1 MKDWNNN
8 ITKDSW
14 RILKYNA
21 ETVNGFETL
30 IEVGP
35 SISIFGSARTQ
46 PSDPYYIKTVEIA
59 SMISEMGFGIISG
72 AGPGIME
79 AANKG
84 AKLAKG
90 KSIGLRI
97 NLPFEQFTNEYVDEE
112 YLLKFDYFF
121 VRKLMFQKYSQGF
134 VVMPGGYGTLDELFN
149 VKNSWNFKILNDISS
164 YVEKISNI
172 TDNDTRP
179 ITGKNAYTH
188 NAGLHVSSVIKDG
201 SLYEPT
207 DPRKFNRKRRHYI
220 DKFSGKDALNY
231 RLKKLNIDLEEKE
244 LCELLFKIKSKPE
257 IKNWSDEKLVSL
269 YHQLYNTQISE

>member
-46 PSDPYYIKTVEIA
+46 PSDPYYTKTVEIA

-84 AKLAKG
+84 ARLAKG
-90 KSIGLRI
+90 KSVGLRI

-149 VKNSWNFKILNDISS
+149 ALTLIQTKKSKLFPIILVGKKHYGPLFDWIKGTLAENKLISLEDIDLINLVEDKEEVKQILSDF
-164 YVEKISNI
+164 YEKN
-172 TDNDTRP
+172 
-179 ITGKNAYTH
+179 
-188 NAGLHVSSVIKDG
+188 
-201 SLYEPT
+201 
-207 DPRKFNRKRRHYI
+207 
-220 DKFSGKDALNY
+220 
-231 RLKKLNIDLEEKE
+231 NIDINFE
-244 LCELLFKIKSKPE
+244 
-257 IKNWSDEKLVSL
+257 
-269 YHQLYNTQISE
+269 

>member
-1 MKDWNNN
+1 MKDWNNT

-35 SISIFGSARTQ
+35 SISIFGSARTK
-46 PSDPYYIKTVEIA
+46 PNDNYYKKTVEIS

-97 NLPFEQFTNEYVDEE
+97 NLPFEQFTNEYVDDE

-121 VRKLMFQKYSQGF
+121 IRKLMFQKYSQGF
-134 VVMPGGYGTLDELFN
+134 IVMPGGYGTLDELFN
-149 VKNSWNFKILNDISS
+149 ALTLIQTKKSKLFPIILVGKKHYGPLFDWIKGTLAENKLISP
-164 YVEKISNI
+164 E
-172 TDNDTRP
+172 D
-179 ITGKNAYTH
+179 
-188 NAGLHVSSVIKDG
+188 
-201 SLYEPT
+201 
-207 DPRKFNRKRRHYI
+207 
-220 DKFSGKDALNY
+220 
-231 RLKKLNIDLEEKE
+231 IDLINLVEEKE
-244 LCELLFKIKSKPE
+244 EVKQILSDFYE
-257 IKNWSDEKLVSL
+257 KNNIDINFE
-269 YHQLYNTQISE
+269 

>member
-46 PSDPYYIKTVEIA
+46 PSDPYYTKTVEIA

-84 AKLAKG
+84 AKLAEG

-97 NLPFEQFTNEYVDEE
+97 NLPFEQFTNEYFDEE

-149 VKNSWNFKILNDISS
+149 ALTLIQTKKSKLFPIILVGKKHYGPLFDWIKGTLAENKLISPEDIDLINLVEDKEEVKQILSDF
-164 YVEKISNI
+164 YEKN
-172 TDNDTRP
+172 
-179 ITGKNAYTH
+179 
-188 NAGLHVSSVIKDG
+188 
-201 SLYEPT
+201 
-207 DPRKFNRKRRHYI
+207 
-220 DKFSGKDALNY
+220 
-231 RLKKLNIDLEEKE
+231 NIDINFE
-244 LCELLFKIKSKPE
+244 
-257 IKNWSDEKLVSL
+257 
-269 YHQLYNTQISE
+269 

>member
-1 MKDWNNN
+1 MKDWNNT

-46 PSDPYYIKTVEIA
+46 ASDPYYTKTVEIA

-97 NLPFEQFTNEYVDEE
+97 NLPFESFTNEYVDEE

-149 VKNSWNFKILNDISS
+149 ALTLIQTKKSKLFPIILVGKKHYGPLFDWIKGTLAENKLISP
-164 YVEKISNI
+164 E
-172 TDNDTRP
+172 D
-179 ITGKNAYTH
+179 
-188 NAGLHVSSVIKDG
+188 
-201 SLYEPT
+201 
-207 DPRKFNRKRRHYI
+207 
-220 DKFSGKDALNY
+220 
-231 RLKKLNIDLEEKE
+231 IDLINLVEEKE
-244 LCELLFKIKSKPE
+244 EVKQILSDFYK
-257 IKNWSDEKLVSL
+257 KNNIDINFE
-269 YHQLYNTQISE
+269 

>member
-1 MKDWNNN
+1 MKDWNNT

-46 PSDPYYIKTVEIA
+46 PSDPYYTKTVEIA

-149 VKNSWNFKILNDISS
+149 ALTLIQTKKSKLFPIILVGKKHYGPLFDWIKGTLAENKLISPEDIDLINLVEDNEEVKQILSDF
-164 YVEKISNI
+164 YEKN
-172 TDNDTRP
+172 
-179 ITGKNAYTH
+179 
-188 NAGLHVSSVIKDG
+188 
-201 SLYEPT
+201 
-207 DPRKFNRKRRHYI
+207 
-220 DKFSGKDALNY
+220 
-231 RLKKLNIDLEEKE
+231 NIDINFE
-244 LCELLFKIKSKPE
+244 
-257 IKNWSDEKLVSL
+257 
-269 YHQLYNTQISE
+269 

>member
-1 MKDWNNN
+1 MKDWNNT

-35 SISIFGSARTQ
+35 SISIFGSARTE
-46 PSDPYYIKTVEIA
+46 PSDPYYKKTVEIA

-97 NLPFEQFTNEYVDEE
+97 NLPFEQFTNEFVDEE

-149 VKNSWNFKILNDISS
+149 ALTLIQTKKSKLFPIILVGKKHYGPLFDWIKGTLSENKLISP
-164 YVEKISNI
+164 E
-172 TDNDTRP
+172 D
-179 ITGKNAYTH
+179 
-188 NAGLHVSSVIKDG
+188 
-201 SLYEPT
+201 
-207 DPRKFNRKRRHYI
+207 
-220 DKFSGKDALNY
+220 
-231 RLKKLNIDLEEKE
+231 IDLINLVEEKE
-244 LCELLFKIKSKPE
+244 EVKQILSDFYD
-257 IKNWSDEKLVSL
+257 KNNIDINFE
-269 YHQLYNTQISE
+269 

>member
-97 NLPFEQFTNEYVDEE
+97 NLPFEQFTNEYVDDE

-149 VKNSWNFKILNDISS
+149 ALTLIQTKKSKLFPIILVGKKHYGPLFDWIKGTLAENKLISPEDIDLINLVEDKEEVKQILSDF
-164 YVEKISNI
+164 YEKN
-172 TDNDTRP
+172 
-179 ITGKNAYTH
+179 
-188 NAGLHVSSVIKDG
+188 
-201 SLYEPT
+201 
-207 DPRKFNRKRRHYI
+207 
-220 DKFSGKDALNY
+220 
-231 RLKKLNIDLEEKE
+231 NIDINFE
-244 LCELLFKIKSKPE
+244 
-257 IKNWSDEKLVSL
+257 
-269 YHQLYNTQISE
+269 

>member
-1 MKDWNNN
+1 MKDWNNT

-35 SISIFGSARTQ
+35 SISIFGSARTE
-46 PSDPYYIKTVEIA
+46 PSDPYYKKTVEIA

-97 NLPFEQFTNEYVDEE
+97 NLPFEQFTNEFVDEE

-149 VKNSWNFKILNDISS
+149 ALTLIQTKKSKLFPIIL
-164 YVEKISNI
+164 V
-172 TDNDTRP
+172 
-179 ITGKNAYTH
+179 GKKH
-188 NAGLHVSSVIKDG
+188 
-201 SLYEPT
+201 YEPLFT
-207 DPRKFNRKRRHYI
+207 WIKGTLAEN
-220 DKFSGKDALNY
+220 
-231 RLKKLNIDLEEKE
+231 KLISPEDIDLINLVEEKE
-244 LCELLFKIKSKPE
+244 EVQQILSDFYD
-257 IKNWSDEKLVSL
+257 KNNIDINFE
-269 YHQLYNTQISE
+269 

>member
-1 MKDWNNN
+1 MKDWNNT

-35 SISIFGSARTQ
+35 SISIFGSARTEE
-46 PSDPYYIKTVEIA
+46 SDPYYKKTVEIA

-97 NLPFEQFTNEYVDEE
+97 NLPFEQFTNKYVDEE

-134 VVMPGGYGTLDELFN
+134 IVMPGGYGTLDELFN
-149 VKNSWNFKILNDISS
+149 ALTLIQTKKSKLFPIIL
-164 YVEKISNI
+164 V
-172 TDNDTRP
+172 
-179 ITGKNAYTH
+179 GKKH
-188 NAGLHVSSVIKDG
+188 
-201 SLYEPT
+201 YEPL
-207 DPRKFNRKRRHYI
+207 FNWIK
-220 DKFSGKDALNY
+220 GTLAEN
-231 RLKKLNIDLEEKE
+231 KLISPEDIDLINLVEEKE
-244 LCELLFKIKSKPE
+244 EVKQILSDFYD
-257 IKNWSDEKLVSL
+257 KNNIDINFE
-269 YHQLYNTQISE
+269 

>member
-35 SISIFGSARTQ
+35 SISIFGSARTK
-46 PSDPYYIKTVEIA
+46 PNDPYYKKTVDIA

-84 AKLAKG
+84 AKLANG

-97 NLPFEQFTNEYVDEE
+97 NLPFEQFTNKYVDEE

-149 VKNSWNFKILNDISS
+149 ALTLIQTKKSKLFPIILVGKKHYGPLFDWIKGTLAENKLISP
-164 YVEKISNI
+164 E
-172 TDNDTRP
+172 D
-179 ITGKNAYTH
+179 
-188 NAGLHVSSVIKDG
+188 
-201 SLYEPT
+201 
-207 DPRKFNRKRRHYI
+207 
-220 DKFSGKDALNY
+220 
-231 RLKKLNIDLEEKE
+231 IDLINLVAEQEEGKQI
-244 LCELLFKIKSKPE
+244 L
-257 IKNWSDEKLVSL
+257 SDF
-269 YHQLYNTQISE
+269 

>member
-1 MKDWNNN
+1 MLVLGRKA

-149 VKNSWNFKILNDISS
+149 ALTLIQTKKSKLFPIILVGKKHYGPLFDWIKGTLAENKLISPEDIDLINLVEDKEEVKQILSDF
-164 YVEKISNI
+164 YEKN
-172 TDNDTRP
+172 
-179 ITGKNAYTH
+179 
-188 NAGLHVSSVIKDG
+188 
-201 SLYEPT
+201 
-207 DPRKFNRKRRHYI
+207 
-220 DKFSGKDALNY
+220 
-231 RLKKLNIDLEEKE
+231 NIDINFE
-244 LCELLFKIKSKPE
+244 
-257 IKNWSDEKLVSL
+257 
-269 YHQLYNTQISE
+269 

>member
-1 MKDWNNN
+1 MKDWNNT

-35 SISIFGSARTQ
+35 SISIFGSARTEE
-46 PSDPYYIKTVEIA
+46 SDPYYKKTVEIA

-97 NLPFEQFTNEYVDEE
+97 NLPFEQFTNKYVDDE

-134 VVMPGGYGTLDELFN
+134 IVMPGGYGTLDELFN
-149 VKNSWNFKILNDISS
+149 ALTLIQTKKSKLFPIILVGKKHYEPLFNWIKGTLAENKLISS
-164 YVEKISNI
+164 E
-172 TDNDTRP
+172 D
-179 ITGKNAYTH
+179 
-188 NAGLHVSSVIKDG
+188 
-201 SLYEPT
+201 
-207 DPRKFNRKRRHYI
+207 
-220 DKFSGKDALNY
+220 
-231 RLKKLNIDLEEKE
+231 IDLINLVEEKE
-244 LCELLFKIKSKPE
+244 EVKQILSDFYD
-257 IKNWSDEKLVSL
+257 KNNIDINFE
-269 YHQLYNTQISE
+269 

>member
-8 ITKDSW
+8 ITKDCW

-35 SISIFGSARTQ
+35 SISIFGSARTE
-46 PSDPYYIKTVEIA
+46 PSNPYYIKTVEIA

-149 VKNSWNFKILNDISS
+149 ALTLIQTKKSKLFPIILVGKKHYGPLFDWIKGTLAENKLISPEDIDLINLVEDKEEVKQILSDF
-164 YVEKISNI
+164 YEKN
-172 TDNDTRP
+172 
-179 ITGKNAYTH
+179 
-188 NAGLHVSSVIKDG
+188 
-201 SLYEPT
+201 
-207 DPRKFNRKRRHYI
+207 
-220 DKFSGKDALNY
+220 
-231 RLKKLNIDLEEKE
+231 NIDINFE
-244 LCELLFKIKSKPE
+244 
-257 IKNWSDEKLVSL
+257 
-269 YHQLYNTQISE
+269 

>member
-1 MKDWNNN
+1 MKDWNNT

-35 SISIFGSARTQ
+35 SISIFGSARTK
-46 PSDPYYIKTVEIA
+46 PNDDYYKKTVEIS

-97 NLPFEQFTNEYVDEE
+97 NLPFEQFTNEYVDDE

-134 VVMPGGYGTLDELFN
+134 IVMPGGYGTLDELFN
-149 VKNSWNFKILNDISS
+149 ALTLIQTKKSKLFPIILVGKKHYGPLFDWIKSTLAENKLISPEDIDLINLVEEKKEVKQILSDF
-164 YVEKISNI
+164 
-172 TDNDTRP
+172 
-179 ITGKNAYTH
+179 
-188 NAGLHVSSVIKDG
+188 
-201 SLYEPT
+201 YE
-207 DPRKFNRKRRHYI
+207 N
-220 DKFSGKDALNY
+220 N
-231 RLKKLNIDLEEKE
+231 NIDINFE
-244 LCELLFKIKSKPE
+244 
-257 IKNWSDEKLVSL
+257 
-269 YHQLYNTQISE
+269 

>member
-35 SISIFGSARTQ
+35 SISIFGSARTK
-46 PSDPYYIKTVEIA
+46 PNDPYYKKTVDIA

-84 AKLAKG
+84 AKLANG

-97 NLPFEQFTNEYVDEE
+97 NLPFEQFTNKYVDEE

-149 VKNSWNFKILNDISS
+149 ALTLIQTKKSKLFPIILVGKKHYGPLFDWIKGTLAENKLISPEDIDLINLVEDNEEVKQILSDF
-164 YVEKISNI
+164 YEKN
-172 TDNDTRP
+172 
-179 ITGKNAYTH
+179 
-188 NAGLHVSSVIKDG
+188 
-201 SLYEPT
+201 
-207 DPRKFNRKRRHYI
+207 
-220 DKFSGKDALNY
+220 
-231 RLKKLNIDLEEKE
+231 NIDINFE
-244 LCELLFKIKSKPE
+244 
-257 IKNWSDEKLVSL
+257 
-269 YHQLYNTQISE
+269 

>member
-1 MKDWNNN
+1 MKDWNNT

-35 SISIFGSARTQ
+35 SISIFGSARTK
-46 PSDPYYIKTVEIA
+46 PNDNYYKKTVEIS
-59 SMISEMGFGIISG
+59 SMISEMGFGVISG

-97 NLPFEQFTNEYVDEE
+97 NLPFEQFTNEYVDDE

-121 VRKLMFQKYSQGF
+121 IRKLMFQKYSQGF
-134 VVMPGGYGTLDELFN
+134 IVMPGGYGTLDELFN
-149 VKNSWNFKILNDISS
+149 ALTLIQTKKSKLFPIIL
-164 YVEKISNI
+164 V
-172 TDNDTRP
+172 
-179 ITGKNAYTH
+179 GKKHY
-188 NAGLHVSSVIKDG
+188 GPLFDWIKDT
-201 SLYEPT
+201 LAE
-207 DPRKFNRKRRHYI
+207 N
-220 DKFSGKDALNY
+220 
-231 RLKKLNIDLEEKE
+231 KLISPEDIDLINLVEEKE
-244 LCELLFKIKSKPE
+244 EVKKILSDFYD
-257 IKNWSDEKLVSL
+257 KNNIDINFE
-269 YHQLYNTQISE
+269 

>member
-35 SISIFGSARTQ
+35 SISIFGSARTK
-46 PSDPYYIKTVEIA
+46 PNDPYYKKTVDIA

-149 VKNSWNFKILNDISS
+149 ALTLIQTKKSKLFPIILVGKKHYGPLFDWIKGTLAENKLISS
-164 YVEKISNI
+164 EDIDLINLVEDKEEVKQILS
-172 TDNDTRP
+172 DFYE
-179 ITGKNAYTH
+179 KN
-188 NAGLHVSSVIKDG
+188 
-201 SLYEPT
+201 
-207 DPRKFNRKRRHYI
+207 
-220 DKFSGKDALNY
+220 
-231 RLKKLNIDLEEKE
+231 NIDINFE
-244 LCELLFKIKSKPE
+244 
-257 IKNWSDEKLVSL
+257 
-269 YHQLYNTQISE
+269 

>member
-46 PSDPYYIKTVEIA
+46 PSDPYYTKTVEIA

-84 AKLAKG
+84 ARLAKG
-90 KSIGLRI
+90 KSVGLRI

-149 VKNSWNFKILNDISS
+149 ALTLIQTKKSKLFPIILVGKKHYGPLFNWIKGTLAENKLISLEDIDLINLVEDKEEVKQILSDF
-164 YVEKISNI
+164 YEKN
-172 TDNDTRP
+172 
-179 ITGKNAYTH
+179 
-188 NAGLHVSSVIKDG
+188 
-201 SLYEPT
+201 
-207 DPRKFNRKRRHYI
+207 
-220 DKFSGKDALNY
+220 
-231 RLKKLNIDLEEKE
+231 NIDINFE
-244 LCELLFKIKSKPE
+244 
-257 IKNWSDEKLVSL
+257 
-269 YHQLYNTQISE
+269 

>member
-35 SISIFGSARTQ
+35 SISIFGSARTK
-46 PSDPYYIKTVEIA
+46 PNDPYYKKTVDIA

-84 AKLAKG
+84 AKLANG

-97 NLPFEQFTNEYVDEE
+97 NLPFEQFTNKYVDEE

-149 VKNSWNFKILNDISS
+149 ALTLIQTKKSKLFPIILVGKKHYGPLFDWIKGTLAENKLISP
-164 YVEKISNI
+164 E
-172 TDNDTRP
+172 D
-179 ITGKNAYTH
+179 
-188 NAGLHVSSVIKDG
+188 
-201 SLYEPT
+201 
-207 DPRKFNRKRRHYI
+207 
-220 DKFSGKDALNY
+220 
-231 RLKKLNIDLEEKE
+231 IDLINLVEEKE
-244 LCELLFKIKSKPE
+244 EVKHILSDFYE
-257 IKNWSDEKLVSL
+257 KNNIDINFE
-269 YHQLYNTQISE
+269 

>member
-1 MKDWNNN
+1 MKDWNNT

-35 SISIFGSARTQ
+35 SISIFGSARTK
-46 PSDPYYIKTVEIA
+46 PNDDYYKKTVEIS

-97 NLPFEQFTNEYVDEE
+97 NLPFEQFTNEYVDDE

-134 VVMPGGYGTLDELFN
+134 IVMPGGYGTLDELFN
-149 VKNSWNFKILNDISS
+149 ALTLIQTKKSKLFPIIL
-164 YVEKISNI
+164 V
-172 TDNDTRP
+172 
-179 ITGKNAYTH
+179 GKKHY
-188 NAGLHVSSVIKDG
+188 GPLFDWIKDTLAENKLI
-201 SLYEPT
+201 SPEDIDLINLVEDKEEVKQILSDFYE
-207 DPRKFNRKRRHYI
+207 KN
-220 DKFSGKDALNY
+220 
-231 RLKKLNIDLEEKE
+231 NIDINFE
-244 LCELLFKIKSKPE
+244 
-257 IKNWSDEKLVSL
+257 
-269 YHQLYNTQISE
+269 

>member
-1 MKDWNNN
+1 MKDWNNS

-35 SISIFGSARTQ
+35 SISIFGSARTE
-46 PSDPYYIKTVEIA
+46 PNDPYYTKTVEIA
-59 SMISEMGFGIISG
+59 SMISKMGFGIISG

-149 VKNSWNFKILNDISS
+149 ALTLIQTKKSKLFPIILVGKKHYGPLFEWIKGTLAENKLISP
-164 YVEKISNI
+164 E
-172 TDNDTRP
+172 D
-179 ITGKNAYTH
+179 
-188 NAGLHVSSVIKDG
+188 
-201 SLYEPT
+201 
-207 DPRKFNRKRRHYI
+207 
-220 DKFSGKDALNY
+220 
-231 RLKKLNIDLEEKE
+231 IDLINLVEDKE
-244 LCELLFKIKSKPE
+244 
-257 IKNWSDEKLVSL
+257 
-269 YHQLYNTQISE
+269 

>member
-1 MKDWNNN
+1 MKDWNNT

-35 SISIFGSARTQ
+35 SISIFGSARTK
-46 PSDPYYIKTVEIA
+46 PNDNYYKKTVEIS

-97 NLPFEQFTNEYVDEE
+97 NLPFEQFTNEYVDDE

-134 VVMPGGYGTLDELFN
+134 IVMPGGYGTLDELFN
-149 VKNSWNFKILNDISS
+149 ALTLIQTKKSKLFPIIL
-164 YVEKISNI
+164 V
-172 TDNDTRP
+172 
-179 ITGKNAYTH
+179 GKKHY
-188 NAGLHVSSVIKDG
+188 GPLFDWIKDT
-201 SLYEPT
+201 LAE
-207 DPRKFNRKRRHYI
+207 N
-220 DKFSGKDALNY
+220 
-231 RLKKLNIDLEEKE
+231 KLISPEDIDLINLVEEKE
-244 LCELLFKIKSKPE
+244 EVKKILSDFYD
-257 IKNWSDEKLVSL
+257 KNNIDINFE
-269 YHQLYNTQISE
+269 

>member
-1 MKDWNNN
+1 MKDWNNS

-35 SISIFGSARTQ
+35 SISIFGSARTE
-46 PSDPYYIKTVEIA
+46 PNDPYYTKTVEIA
-59 SMISEMGFGIISG
+59 SMISKMGFGIISG

-84 AKLAKG
+84 AKLANG

-97 NLPFEQFTNEYVDEE
+97 NLPFEQFTNKYVDEE

-149 VKNSWNFKILNDISS
+149 ALTLIQTKKSKLFPIILVGKKHYGPLFDWIKGTLAENKLISP
-164 YVEKISNI
+164 E
-172 TDNDTRP
+172 D
-179 ITGKNAYTH
+179 
-188 NAGLHVSSVIKDG
+188 
-201 SLYEPT
+201 
-207 DPRKFNRKRRHYI
+207 
-220 DKFSGKDALNY
+220 
-231 RLKKLNIDLEEKE
+231 IDLINLVEEKE
-244 LCELLFKIKSKPE
+244 EVKQILSDFYE
-257 IKNWSDEKLVSL
+257 KNNIDINFE
-269 YHQLYNTQISE
+269 